1 MHEDSTFLSGSIL
14 QEDQAFVL
22 YHLPGADMLQVS
34 LLAPDATAV
43 PPADAASF
51 AVGRFDCFTQSEPC
65 FFRIRISYSVSPG
78 EFRPEQSLAGLGI
91 GRYEGRD
98 YEKALFCANVNRAVQ
113 AMERGEFQKVVLSR
127 PKWKAGVSAKQ
138 TGTLLRELCAAYPL
152 SFVCLF
158 HHPQLGCWITATPE
172 LLLNRSGDIL
182 QTVSLAGTRVSAEGA
197 GAWGSKELAEQQWV
211 TDYIQHVLEDNGV
224 RDLERQGPETLR
236 TGHIEHLRTRFSGRI
251 SNKNTFGEVLK
262 ALHPTPAVG
271 GVPKERAAAFISGQE
286 GYDRQLYSGF
296 CGPVDAD
303 GSASLFVQLRT
314 ARIYTNG
321 TLYFVGAGI
330 TAASHAEAEWE
341 ETENKYRIL
350 AQFLQSE

>member
-1 MHEDSTFLSGSIL
+1 MHEDSIFFSESIL
-14 QEDQAFVL
+14 REDQAFAV
-22 YHLPGADMLQVS
+22 YRLPGTDMLQVT
-34 LLAPDATAV
+34 LLASDATAA

-65 FFRIRISYSVSPG
+65 FFRIQASHSVSP
-78 EFRPEQSLAGLGI
+78 EAFRPEQSLAGLGI
-91 GRYEGRD
+91 GQYEGTD
-98 YEKALFCANVNRAVQ
+98 YDKALFCANVNLAVQ
-113 AMERGEFQKVVLSR
+113 AMEQGEFQKVVLSR

-172 LLLNRSGDIL
+172 LLLNRSGNTL
-182 QTVSLAGTRVSAEGA
+182 QTVSLAGTRVSAEAA

-211 TDYIQHVLEDNGV
+211 TDYIQQVLEDNGV
-224 RDLERQGPETLR
+224 QELDRQGPETLK

-251 SNKNTFGEVLK
+251 NNEHTFAEVLK

-271 GVPKERAAAFISGQE
+271 GVPKERAAAFINMQE

-296 CGPVDAD
+296 CGPVHVD

-330 TAASHAEAEWE
+330 TAASQAEAEWE

-350 AQFLQSE
+350 AQFLESA